1 MANHTISNRGLL
13 PLGLI
18 VSLSVTLTGFE
29 FMSADIKNEKQITS
43 KLDGLQDE
51 VIYDDFEVE
60 KPEMPKP
67 DVPEEKPRSQP
78 VATPPVNPVGPIVV
92 SPIAPIDP
100 GIVFVDP
107 IDPLPVGW
115 GEQKPM
121 ESGIPVDPFSLEEF
135 PTYEEFKSIKDVN
148 DRRSKT
154 DITLI
159 NNVQSKATFPEI
171 PRQLGIQGTVYVS
184 FIVDKDGNI
193 KDVKIVKGIHEALD
207 EEAIA
212 AVKKL
217 PRMIPGKQFDRPVKV
232 RYTIPVKFVLK

>member
-1 MANHTISNRGLL
+1 MAKHAINNRGLL

-18 VSLSVTLTGFE
+18 VSLSLTLTGFE
-29 FMSADIKNEKQITS
+29 YMSAETIKTKKMASHIIPEDT
-43 KLDGLQDE
+43 G
-51 VIYDDFEVE
+51 VDFIPEIP

-67 DVPEEKPRSQP
+67 EVPEEKPRMNP
-78 VATPPVNPVGPIVV
+78 VVTPIVNPIGPIVV

-100 GIVFVDP
+100 GIVIVDP
-107 IDPLPVGW
+107 IDPLPPGW

-121 ESGIPVDPFSLEEF
+121 SQDIPIDPFLLEEF
-135 PTYEEFKSIKDVN
+135 PTYEEFKSIKDLN

-154 DITLI
+154 DVTLI
-159 NNVQSKATFPEI
+159 NKVKSKATYPEI

-184 FIVDKDGNI
+184 FVVDKDGSI
-193 KDVKIVKGIHEALD
+193 TDVKIAKGIHEALD

-232 RYTIPVKFVLK
+232 RYTIPVKFELK